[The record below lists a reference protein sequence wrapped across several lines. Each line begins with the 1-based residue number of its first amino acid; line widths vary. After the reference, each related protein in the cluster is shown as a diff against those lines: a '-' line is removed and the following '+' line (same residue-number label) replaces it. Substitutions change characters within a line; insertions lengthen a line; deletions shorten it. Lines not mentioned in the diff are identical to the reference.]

1 MIYCSNETSA
11 LKYIHIFIFQLLYG
25 HERENYAMGRHLVIS
40 FRIARTWFISLFFFI
55 ILATILWI
63 MRFIWPKEPLPLNF
77 FLILLLCC
85 AFVALCIGWATAER
99 LAIRAYRRAIKKGYA
114 VSMSSC
120 YQNTNSIIQKLFP
133 DTNLLL
139 LGQPGIGKTKE
150 LEKYLFSLKKG
161 KIAILIQMKYYD
173 GFVLKNAQS
182 NAPMQGVWSQAG
194 MLMTYLSEKK
204 ATAVSQFKYQINPD
218 ELVGIQHIRAYLPL
232 FIKRKRIIF
241 LCDGLNELSVQSLT
255 NVCQELRGI
264 MQTGNRVVMTCR
276 ELDFE
281 EQDVLKQFEVE
292 GLVQKGTIPALALDE
307 IEQFTRFYLTAK
319 FKSRK
324 KLKQSDTATI
334 DQIVTQIMRTSQRY
348 DTASPFILTT
358 LINTLMKVE
367 AERANRINSRG
378 RLLQE
383 SITLLLQ
390 ELTLAPAEEKD
401 LRFFLSVVACTAR
414 RNNQRNAIPL
424 GRRDRA
430 ISSTEALA
438 QAVIMWLD
446 ENSDEEDIYE
456 PFNRDTVADYLDS
469 AQKSGII
476 TISRNGVLSY
486 KHELIAEYF
495 AAEYLRAIYDTNKT
509 SIPFW
514 RDMFLNDGSVGTWSE
529 PVAIWAGLADNPMHL
544 AEDMVKWAEAN
555 STSVSKFY
563 VLMISL
569 TCVGV
574 VWYSETDQSVSKSML
589 PESIQRIMSEYVGSR
604 QARDNIARVIK
615 KCAGEGG
622 IEVYR
627 SLPPLLATM
636 EGMEELLLLLDKH
649 IISDLLYDY
658 LQEIAELSAYALK
671 IKPIINVL
679 GRLGSDAIQRA
690 IEFSDSSYNP
700 SLRSAAIRILG
711 HIKDDRAV
719 ATALRYLDD
728 AEEKVNDAAIEA
740 LIRLGPAFTLN
751 QLEELLANS
760 KTQPHYHRVHWYI
773 AHVFEGFLKYSNVT
787 LEDHRRITGHVI
799 SFLSSEYSPQT
810 HRYAKGLLLSQTTLE
825 GKYNG
830 EKKKATIEQLL
841 FSLDT
846 KDTQQAGNIQNVI
859 HDIGIG
865 ATDSIISY
873 CHMHTPPPLS
883 RARIIE
889 VMGTIHDN
897 KALPFLL
904 DYLSDDSPPVQDK
917 LTISL
922 SNFAPESISPLID
935 CVMSSKADTLIVQR
949 AAHILIKIG
958 KPSVILVSLALS
970 NIQERGTLYL
980 VHVLSALKAP
990 EAIPYLIKLLYE
1002 IESPNINLTCYVIQV
1017 LGSFRVKQVVAPLI
1031 DALTSSEERV
1041 YETAIEEL
1049 SKLGEIA
1056 FDELIDKLDVEHE
1069 TATTRLARTTLV
1081 KMQPFLQEQ
1090 LLNQFAKRDTIARQ
1104 VKEVFKQN
1112 ASNAASF
1119 IVNNLFHQHPG
1130 IRNYVRQTIWE
1141 MKPAI
1146 TVSPLIEALHNPDW
1160 QPAIEKFLLSYP
1172 LSIPLLIR
1180 ELGSVKISEAVFTT
1194 LLAFDSRQI
1203 IPSLVIGLA
1212 DGKTRQRTKHL
1223 IETLV
1228 SREQRVVADVI
1239 SLFDPAVSHVST
1251 LPQETLVAL
1260 QEVLTQELADV
1271 SLPELIKGLGER
1283 ALVDACSETLVI
1295 LSRKPGRIDR
1305 VVQAALNAL
1314 TSGSLLNGAKLTLVK
1329 IGQPAVE
1336 HVSLLLD
1343 EKVDSLV
1350 AAGQDI
1356 LSRMG
1361 SIAFHI
1367 IYKRLLE
1374 PKTEEVAAKI
1384 YRNMSTAS
1392 ASEGLAAYLSSPDL
1406 QQVLIGLHLLYI
1418 RVDEEDQ
1425 GQKIEMIP
1433 AILEQT
1439 RKDNISLKRV
1449 LAALLIFNGS
1459 FPQRKRLA
1467 AYIVDLLLRYPEHHK
1482 EFLELFPFLG
1492 KQAVRPL
1499 ERILNAKNIPP
1510 ILVQEAVATLGLITR
1525 HEQIET
1531 LVSNL
1536 ATREFAIEDQRTR
1549 LLINPL
1555 HFRALGGLLAS
1566 GNYNSNV
1573 LIEKRS
1579 EAPQGSSAFEF
1590 YDVLLGT
1597 RNMPEI
1603 TRLHARL
1610 EVISEEKDQLTRE
1623 VNRLTQELATEKA
1636 TSSRLRTERNNA
1648 QTAFHN
1654 AQQSIKNHN
1663 DRIADLNGQISE
1675 LNHEVSQLRQQLSR
1689 RNHGSSPY
1697 HY

>member
-1 MIYCSNETSA
+1 
-11 LKYIHIFIFQLLYG
+11 
-25 HERENYAMGRHLVIS
+25 MGRHLVIS
-40 FRIARTWFISLFFFI
+40 FRIARTWFLSLLFFI
-55 ILATILWI
+55 ILAAILWI
-63 MRFIWPKEPLPLNF
+63 IRFIWPKETLPSNL
-77 FLILLLCC
+77 FLVLLLCC
-85 AFVALCIGWATAER
+85 AFIALCIGWATAER

-133 DTNLLL
+133 ETNLLL

-150 LEKYLFSLKKG
+150 LEKYLFTLKKG

-173 GFVLKNAQS
+173 GFVSKNVQS
-182 NAPMQGVWSQAG
+182 NAPSQEAGSQART
-194 MLMTYLSEKK
+194 LMTYLLEKK
-204 ATAVSQFKYQINPD
+204 GTAASQYEYQINPD

-255 NVCQELRGI
+255 NVCQELQGI
-264 MQTGNRVVMTCR
+264 IQTGNRVVMTCR

-281 EQDVLKQFEVE
+281 EQDVLKQFEIE
-292 GLVQKGTIPALALDE
+292 GLVQKGTIPALAHDE
-307 IEQFTRFYLTAK
+307 IEQFTRFYLTAR

-324 KLKQSDTATI
+324 KLKQSDRATI

-367 AERANRINSRG
+367 AERADRINSRG

-390 ELTLAPAEEKD
+390 ELALAPAEEKD
-401 LRFFLSVVACTAR
+401 LRFFLSAVACTAR

-438 QAVIMWLD
+438 QAIIMWLD
-446 ENSDEEDIYE
+446 ENSDEDDIYE
-456 PFNRDTVADYLDS
+456 PYKWDTVANYLDS

-495 AAEYLRAIYDTNKT
+495 AAEYLRAIYDANKA

-529 PVAIWAGLADNPMHL
+529 PVAIWAGLIDNPMHL
-544 AEDMVKWAEAN
+544 AEDMVKWAEAH
-555 STSVSKFY
+555 SPSVNKFY

-574 VWYSETDQSVSKSML
+574 VWYSETDQSASKSML

-604 QARDNIARVIK
+604 QAREHIARVIK

-627 SLPPLLATM
+627 SLPSLLGTM
-636 EGMEELLLLLDKH
+636 EGVEELLLLLDKH
-649 IISDLLYDY
+649 IISNLLYDY
-658 LQEIAELSAYALK
+658 LQEIAELPAYAVK
-671 IKPIINVL
+671 IRPIITVL

-719 ATALRYLDD
+719 ATALRHLDD
-728 AEEKVNDAAIEA
+728 AEEKVNDAANEA

-751 QLEELLANS
+751 QLEELLASS
-760 KTQPHYHRVHWYI
+760 KTQPHYQRVHWYI
-773 AHVFEGFLKYSNVT
+773 ARVFEGFLKYSNT
-787 LEDHRRITGHVI
+787 ALEDHRRIVGHVI
-799 SFLSSEYSPQT
+799 SFLSSAYLPQI
-810 HRYAKGLLLSQTTLE
+810 HRYAKDLLASQTTLE
-825 GKYNG
+825 GKNNG

-841 FSLDT
+841 FLLNT

-883 RARIIE
+883 RSRIIE
-889 VMGTIHDN
+889 VMGTVHDN

-917 LTISL
+917 LTASL

-935 CVMSSKADTLIVQR
+935 HVMSPKAEVIVRR

-958 KPSVILVSLALS
+958 KLSVMPVSRALS
-970 NIQERGTLYL
+970 SIQERGTFYL
-980 VHVLSALKAP
+980 VHVLSELKDP

-1056 FDELIDKLDVEHE
+1056 FDDLIGKLDVEHE
-1069 TATTRLARTTLV
+1069 TPATRRMRAALV

-1112 ASNAASF
+1112 ARNAVSF

-1141 MKPAI
+1141 MEPAI

-1160 QPAIEKFLLSYP
+1160 QPVIEKFLVSYP
-1172 LSIPLLIR
+1172 PSIPLLIR
-1180 ELGSVKISEAVFTT
+1180 ELGSAKISEAAFTT

-1203 IPSLVIGLA
+1203 IPSLTIGLA
-1212 DGKTRQRTKHL
+1212 DEKTRPRTKRL
-1223 IETLV
+1223 IETLT
-1228 SREQRVVADVI
+1228 SREQRVIADII
-1239 SLFDPAVSHVST
+1239 SLFDPDVSHIPT
-1251 LPQETLVAL
+1251 LPQEALVAL
-1260 QEVLTQELADV
+1260 QEVLTQELANV
-1271 SLPELIKGLGER
+1271 SLPELITGLGER
-1283 ALVDACSETLVI
+1283 ELVDACSETLVI
-1295 LSRKPGRIDR
+1295 LSRKPGRVDK
-1305 VVQAALNAL
+1305 VVQATLNAL

-1336 HVSLLLD
+1336 QVSSLLD
-1343 EKVDSLV
+1343 KKEDSLV

-1361 SIAFHI
+1361 SIAFHT
-1367 IYKRLLE
+1367 IYERLLE
-1374 PKTEEVAAKI
+1374 PRTEEVAAKI

-1392 ASEGLAAYLSSPDL
+1392 AAEGLAAYLSGQDL
-1406 QQVLIGLHLLYI
+1406 QQILIGLHLLYI
-1418 RVDEEDQ
+1418 RVDEEDRR
-1425 GQKIEMIP
+1425 QKVEMIP
-1433 AILEQT
+1433 ALLEQT

-1467 AYIVDLLLRYPEHHK
+1467 AYIVDLLLRYPEHHPK

-1492 KQAVRPL
+1492 KQAVKPL
-1499 ERILNAKNIPP
+1499 ERILNTKTKNFPP
-1510 ILVQEAVATLGLITR
+1510 TLVEEAAATLGLITR

-1536 ATREFAIEDQRTR
+1536 ATREFAIEGQRTR

-1590 YDVLLGT
+1590 YDILLGA

-1603 TRLHARL
+1603 TRLHTRL
-1610 EVISEEKDQLTRE
+1610 EVISDEKDQLTRE

-1648 QTAFHN
+1648 QTAFDN

-1663 DRIADLNGQISE
+1663 TRIADLNGQISE
-1675 LNHEVSQLRQQLSR
+1675 LNHEVSQLRHQLSQ

>member
-1 MIYCSNETSA
+1 
-11 LKYIHIFIFQLLYG
+11 
-25 HERENYAMGRHLVIS
+25 MGRHLVIS
-40 FRIARTWFISLFFFI
+40 FRFARTWFISLFFFT
-55 ILATILWI
+55 ILAAILWT
-63 MRFIWPKEPLPLNF
+63 RFIWPKEPLPSNL

-99 LAIRAYRRAIKKGYA
+99 LAIRAYRRAIKKGYV

-120 YQNTNSIIQKLFP
+120 YQNTNSLIEKFFP

-161 KIAILIQMKYYD
+161 KKIAILIQMKYYD

-182 NAPMQGVWSQAG
+182 NAPAQGAGSQAG
-194 MLMTYLSEKK
+194 TLMTYLSEKK
-204 ATAVSQFKYQINPD
+204 ATAASQYEYQINPD
-218 ELVGIQHIRAYLPL
+218 ELVGIQYIRAYLPL
-232 FIKRKRIIF
+232 FIKRKCIIF

-292 GLVQKGTIPALALDE
+292 GLVQKGTIPALPRDE
-307 IEQFTRFYLTAK
+307 IEHFTRFYLTAK

-324 KLKQSDTATI
+324 KLKQSDRATI

-390 ELTLAPAEEKD
+390 ELVLAPAEEKD
-401 LRFFLSVVACTAR
+401 LRFFLSVLACTAR

-495 AAEYLRAIYDTNKT
+495 AAEYLHAIYDTNKT

-529 PVAIWAGLADNPMHL
+529 PVAIWAGLVDNPMHL
-544 AEDMVKWAEAN
+544 AEDMVKWAEAH
-555 STSVSKFY
+555 STSVNKFY

-574 VWYSETDQSVSKSML
+574 VWYSETDQSASKSML
-589 PESIQRIMSEYVGSR
+589 PESIQRLMSEYVGSR

-636 EGMEELLLLLDKH
+636 EGIEELLLLLDKQ

-658 LQEIAELSAYALK
+658 LQEIAELPAYAVK
-671 IKPIINVL
+671 IRPIINVL
-679 GRLGSDAIQRA
+679 GRLGPDAVQRA

-700 SLRSAAIRILG
+700 SLRSAAVRILG
-711 HIKDDRAV
+711 HIRDDRAA

-728 AEEKVNDAAIEA
+728 AEEKVNDASIEA

-760 KTQPHYHRVHWYI
+760 KTQPHYHRVHWYV

-787 LEDHRRITGHVI
+787 LEDHRRIIGHVI
-799 SFLSSEYSPQT
+799 SFLSSEYLPQT
-810 HRYAKGLLLSQTTLE
+810 HRYAKSLLLSQTTLE
-825 GKYNG
+825 GKHNG

-846 KDTQQAGNIQNVI
+846 KDAQQAGNIQNVI
-859 HDIGIG
+859 HDIGTD

-897 KALPFLL
+897 KTLLFLL

-917 LTISL
+917 LTTSL

-935 CVMSSKADTLIVQR
+935 HVMSPKADRIVQR

-958 KPSVILVSLALS
+958 KPSVIPVSMALS
-970 NIQERGTLYL
+970 SIQGRGTLYL
-980 VHVLSALKAP
+980 VHVLSALKDP
-990 EAIPYLIKLLYE
+990 QAIPYLIKLLYE

-1017 LGSFRVKQVVAPLI
+1017 LGSFRAKQVVAPLI
-1031 DALTSSEERV
+1031 DALTNSEEKV

-1056 FDELIDKLDVEHE
+1056 FDELIDKLDVEPE
-1069 TATTRLARTTLV
+1069 TATTRRVRTALV

-1090 LLNQFAKRDTIARQ
+1090 LLNQFARRDTIARQ
-1104 VKEVFKQN
+1104 VKEVFKRN

-1130 IRNYVRQTIWE
+1130 IRNYVHQTIWE
-1141 MKPAI
+1141 MEPAI

-1160 QPAIEKFLLSYP
+1160 QPAIEKFLLPYP
-1172 LSIPLLIR
+1172 PSIPLLIR
-1180 ELGSVKISEAVFTT
+1180 ELGSAKISEAAFTT

-1203 IPSLVIGLA
+1203 IPSLIIGLA
-1212 DGKTRQRTKHL
+1212 DDKTRQRTKRL

-1228 SREQRVVADVI
+1228 SREQRVVADII
-1239 SLFDPAVSHVST
+1239 SLFDPTVSHVST
-1251 LPQETLVAL
+1251 LPHEALVAL

-1271 SLPELIKGLGER
+1271 SLPELITGLGER
-1283 ALVDACSETLVI
+1283 TLVDACSETLVI
-1295 LSRKPGRIDR
+1295 LSRQPGRVDR

-1314 TSGSLLNGAKLTLVK
+1314 ISGSLLNGAKLTLVK

-1336 HVSLLLD
+1336 QVSLLLD
-1343 EKVDSLV
+1343 EKKDSLV

-1361 SIAFHI
+1361 SIAFHT

-1392 ASEGLAAYLSSPDL
+1392 ASEGLAAYLSGPDL

-1418 RVDEEDQ
+1418 RVDEEDR
-1425 GQKIEMIP
+1425 GQKVEMIP

-1499 ERILNAKNIPP
+1499 ERILNAKSIPP
-1510 ILVQEAVATLGLITR
+1510 ILEQQAAATLGLITR

-1536 ATREFAIEDQRTR
+1536 AAREFAIEGQRTR

-1579 EAPQGSSAFEF
+1579 EATQGSSAFEF

-1603 TRLHARL
+1603 TRLHTRL
-1610 EVISEEKDQLTRE
+1610 EVISDEKDQLTRE

-1648 QTAFHN
+1648 QTAFDN

-1663 DRIADLNGQISE
+1663 TRIADLNGQISE
-1675 LNHEVSQLRQQLSR
+1675 LNHEVSQLRHQLSQ